1 MESGKSKVVRL
12 SRKEKERKILEMWR
26 SGRSY
31 KEICSALRVS
41 SKTVAKVI
49 RQAGLKVKGE
59 EAEEEREPQAK
70 REDVERLFNEV
81 RRLRDMIERLSE
93 RLEIFSQSFDGRLS
107 NVEVRSYDLSK
118 WREDVDDVL
127 KEVHRLDKLE
137 NRLKELEAFSYR
149 LAKDLP
155 LLIHEVCSMGVMLR
169 DNFLFYFAFGKDLKK
184 FERYLEKWREER
196 DRKAKEEMKQKM
208 LLARCIYG

>member
-1 MESGKSKVVRL
+1 MRKGERGKVVRL

-26 SGRSY
+26 SGHTY
-31 KEICSALRVS
+31 KEICSALHVS
-41 SKTVAKVI
+41 TKTVAKVI
-49 RQAGLKVKGE
+49 RKVE
-59 EAEEEREPQAK
+59 EAEEEREPQARK
-70 REDVERLFNEV
+70 EDIERLLKDVSKLKELYERLFK
-81 RRLRDMIERLSE
+81 
-93 RLEIFSQSFDGRLS
+93 RLEIISQSFDGRLDV
-107 NVEVRSYDLSK
+107 VEVRTYDLSK
-118 WREDVDDVL
+118 WRSEVDDVL

-137 NRLKELEAFSYR
+137 VRLKELDAFCYR

-155 LLIHEVCSMGVMLR
+155 LLIWEVRFMADLLK
-169 DNFLFYFAFGKDLKK
+169 NYFYYTVAFVKDLKK

>member
-1 MESGKSKVVRL
+1 MRKGERGKVVRL

-26 SGRSY
+26 SGHTY
-31 KEICSALRVS
+31 KEICSALHVS
-41 SKTVAKVI
+41 TKTVAKVI
-49 RQAGLKVKGE
+49 RKVE
-59 EAEEEREPQAK
+59 EAEEERELQARK
-70 REDVERLFNEV
+70 EDIERLLKDVSKLRELYERLFK
-81 RRLRDMIERLSE
+81 
-93 RLEIFSQSFDGRLS
+93 RLEIISQSFDGRLDV
-107 NVEVRSYDLSK
+107 VEVRTYDLNK
-118 WREDVDDVL
+118 WRKDVDDVL

-137 NRLKELEAFSYR
+137 SRLNELDAFCYR

-155 LLIHEVCSMGVMLR
+155 LLIWEVRFMADLLK
-169 DNFLFYFAFGKDLKK
+169 NYFYYTVAFVKDLKK

>member
-1 MESGKSKVVRL
+1 MESGERGSVVRL

-26 SGRSY
+26 SGHTY

-49 RQAGLKVKGE
+49 RKVE
-59 EAEEEREPQAK
+59 EAEEEREPQARK
-70 REDVERLFNEV
+70 EDIERLLKDVSKLKELYERLFK
-81 RRLRDMIERLSE
+81 
-93 RLEIFSQSFDGRLS
+93 RLEIISQSFDGRLDV
-107 NVEVRSYDLSK
+107 VEVRTYDLSK
-118 WREDVDDVL
+118 WRSEVDDVL

-137 NRLKELEAFSYR
+137 VRLKELDAFCYR

>member
-1 MESGKSKVVRL
+1 MESEESKVVRL
-12 SRKEKERKILEMWR
+12 SRKAKERKILELWR

-31 KEICSALRVS
+31 KEICEALHVS

-49 RQAGLKVKGE
+49 RRAKAE
-59 EAEEEREPQAK
+59 EAEEEREEREPQAK
-70 REDVERLFNEV
+70 REDIERLFNEV
-81 RRLRDMIERLSE
+81 RRLRDTIERLSE

-118 WREDVDDVL
+118 WRSEVDEVL

-137 NRLKELEAFSYR
+137 GRLREFEAFCHR
-149 LAKDLP
+149 IADDLP
-155 LLIHEVCSMGVMLR
+155 SVISDVELLMRVVNWHFDYDFSTRTLLQIRRWV
-169 DNFLFYFAFGKDLKK
+169 
-184 FERYLEKWREER
+184 EKWREEQE
-196 DRKAKEEMKQKM
+196 RKAKEEAKRKM